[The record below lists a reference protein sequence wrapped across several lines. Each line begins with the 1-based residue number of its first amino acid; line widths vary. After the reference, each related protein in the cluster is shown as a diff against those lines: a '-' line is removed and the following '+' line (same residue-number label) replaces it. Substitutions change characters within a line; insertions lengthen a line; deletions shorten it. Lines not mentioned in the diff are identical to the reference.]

1 MKALSKY
8 PKVSVMVIT
17 YNQEKFV
24 RETIESVISQDYP
37 NLEYIIAD
45 DGSTD
50 STQEIIKEYQ
60 RRFPDVIK
68 AIIGNKN
75 VGISENSNRGLN
87 ACTGEFVALQGGD
100 DVFLPGKIRSQ
111 VDWFQQST
119 SRVLCGHLIK
129 VCNELSEITG
139 NHVTQKVCGIG
150 PNKWIKNGT
159 LYGATS
165 VMIRASALPRSGFDE
180 RMKIVSDWKLYIDS
194 IGPNDEY
201 GFINEYFAIYRRHSN
216 NITNNVALCLADV
229 SKTLEI
235 LQEDHSYSDS
245 IIRKGYAFNYLYGH
259 GLLAAKQGKHKT
271 AFFYYVDSLKADPFL
286 WKSYVRILQ
295 NFYNQCITK
304 IFRSKSSQ

>member
-24 RETIESVISQDYP
+24 SETIESVVSQDYP
-37 NLEYIIAD
+37 NLEYVIAD

-50 STQEIIKEYQ
+50 STQEIIKDYQ
-60 RRFPDVIK
+60 RRFPNIIK

-75 VGISENSNRGLN
+75 VGISKNSNRGLN

-100 DVFLPGKIRSQ
+100 DVFLPGKIRAQ

-139 NHVTQKVCGIG
+139 NYVTQKISGIG
-150 PNKWIKNGT
+150 PNQWIKNGT

-165 VMIRASALPRSGFDE
+165 VMIRASALPRYGFDE

-201 GFINEYFAIYRRHSN
+201 GFINEYLAIYRRHSN
-216 NITNNVALCLADV
+216 NITNNVALCLDDV

-235 LQEDHSYSDS
+235 LQEDNSHSDS
-245 IIRKGYAFNYLYGH
+245 IIKKGYAFVYLYGH

-271 AFFYYVDSLKADPFL
+271 AFLHYVDALRANPFL
-286 WKSYVRILQ
+286 WKTYVRILQ
-295 NFYNQCITK
+295 NFYILCITK
-304 IFRSKSSQ
+304 IFKSQSNQ